1 MLIQKYELDLIALS
15 VSESLSKQIRKRGGD
30 SDKGVTALIVNPK
43 FSPAGFVQVIT
54 ATPVHH
60 FPQASLN
67 DLVSIMS
74 INKQPFFHEIR
85 SLLAMFVND

>member
-1 MLIQKYELDLIALS
+1 
-15 VSESLSKQIRKRGGD
+15 
-30 SDKGVTALIVNPK
+30 
-43 FSPAGFVQVIT
+43 
-54 ATPVHH
+54 VHH

-67 DLVSIMS
+67 DLISIMS